1 MAFNQLS
8 GEQWN
13 ERVNTESCPL
23 IHTDLIKFTKCYRS
37 LRCQLCIIRSK
48 QPQMTTW
55 HAGDPSLTF
64 AATLAPSG
72 PPSIR

>member
-13 ERVNTESCPL
+13 ERVNTMSL
-23 IHTDLIKFTKCYRS
+23 IHADHIKFTKCYRS

-55 HAGDPSLTF
+55 HAWDPSLTS